1 MPHFTDDPKV
11 LLRRLRPHVRALLL
25 HELHLD
31 EQPAIVAQQAPQHD
45 ASEAVC
51 SASQHDIVAMQ
62 PQAYHYTLPLW
73 LWITIILFHYT

>member
-31 EQPAIVAQQAPQHD
+31 EQPAIVAQQHPNATP
-45 ASEAVC
+45 AKP
-51 SASQHDIVAMQ
+51 SAAHLSTISSQCNRKPIII
-62 PQAYHYTLPLW
+62 HYD
-73 LWITIILFHYT
+73 YGYE

>member
-1 MPHFTDDPKV
+1 MPHFTDDPKL

-45 ASEAVC
+45 AIEATIIIGVC

-62 PQAYHYTLPLW
+62 TQSYY
-73 LWITIILFHYT
+73 